1 MIGFDRLTS
10 LLERYRALGI
20 DRQVDYEK
28 FYLYSII
35 THSTAIEGSTLTE
48 QENQLLFDEGISS
61 QGRTIVEQMMNL
73 DLKRAYEESRVL
85 AQSHIPITADILRH
99 LAGLVM
105 KNTGSTYNTALG
117 QFSSADGD
125 FRLVNVSAGFGG
137 RSYMDYHKVPAEMEE
152 FCAWLN
158 EERAKQM
165 TEEERYALSF
175 EAHYRLVTIHPWV
188 DGNGRMARLLMN
200 HIQFEFGL
208 MPSKVLREDRGEY
221 ISALVTARDC
231 EDTSVFHEFM
241 VDEMVKTL
249 STEIDG
255 FLMSTGLKKQKSRDR
270 ILEELREHP
279 DYSSNQ
285 LAPIIGITRKG
296 VEKQLAILKSQGLL
310 RREGPDRGG
319 RWVVA
324 ESNEERISLFTKL
337 QNYFPSTPITKAW
350 VFGSFARCE
359 ERPDSDLDLIVTY
372 DKEAKVSLLDI
383 IRMKL
388 DMEQLTGRKI
398 DLVEDGYLK
407 DFAKESAEKDKY
419 LIYERKH

>member
-1 MIGFDRLTS
+1 MIRFNILTP
-10 LLERYRALGI
+10 LLERYRDLEI

-48 QENQLLFDEGISS
+48 LENQLLFDEGISS
-61 QGRTIVEQMMNL
+61 QGKTIMEQMMNL

-85 AQSHIPITADILRH
+85 AQANVPITADILKH

-137 RSYMDYHKVPAEMEE
+137 RSYMDYHKVAAKIDE
-152 FCAWLN
+152 FCKWLN
-158 EERAKQM
+158 GERSKRM

-175 EAHYRLVTIHPWV
+175 EAHYRLVIIHPWV

-208 MPSKVLREDRGEY
+208 VPSKVLREDRGEY
-221 ISALVTARDC
+221 ISSLITAREAD
-231 EDTSVFHEFM
+231 DTSVFHEFI

-249 STEIDG
+249 SAEIDG
-255 FLMSTGLKKQKSRDR
+255 YLISTGIKKQKSRER
-270 ILEELREHP
+270 ILAELRSHP
-279 DYSSNQ
+279 DYSSTQ
-285 LAPIIGITRKG
+285 LAPIIGITQKG
-296 VEKQLAILKSQGLL
+296 IEKQLAILKSQGLL

-319 RWVVA
+319 YWVV
-324 ESNEERISLFTKL
+324 EE
-337 QNYFPSTPITKAW
+337 
-350 VFGSFARCE
+350 
-359 ERPDSDLDLIVTY
+359 
-372 DKEAKVSLLDI
+372 
-383 IRMKL
+383 
-388 DMEQLTGRKI
+388 
-398 DLVEDGYLK
+398 
-407 DFAKESAEKDKY
+407 
-419 LIYERKH
+419 